1 MGWLRNR
8 RRNKLK
14 EALIQEGKLN
24 QFQHK
29 FTHQIK
35 TLDERL
41 RVLKTKAKE
50 AHDQKDDYETRLRIH
65 QHQETQAIKENVQ
78 KLLATLEKAALTKE
92 NQDVYDE
99 FITQLDAFS
108 KAFKDDRPKKRKTK
122 RSIRKYKRQAHN
134 VSGDLSWIDKRV
146 DRIDKSLDR
155 KENLTDKSLERIDIE
170 AFFAQS

>member
-1 MGWLRNR
+1 MGWLRKR
-8 RRNKLK
+8 RRNKLI

-50 AHDQKDDYETRLRIH
+50 AYDQKDNNETRLRIH
-65 QHQETQAIKENVQ
+65 QHQETQAIKENIQ

-99 FITQLDAFS
+99 FITQLDSFS
-108 KAFKDDRPKKRKTK
+108 KAFKDDRPTKRKSK
-122 RSIRKYKRQAHN
+122 RSMQKYKRQARN
-134 VSGDLSWIDKRV
+134 VSGDLSWIDKQV
-146 DRIDKSLDR
+146 GRIDKSLDR
-155 KENLTDKSLERIDIE
+155 KDNLTDNSLDRIDIE